1 MSESMRGSRLGG
13 LSYENDTHVV
23 PAERLPTVYECP
35 QGHRTIV
42 PFSIEAEDIPFDW
55 TCRCGQTAERPDA
68 VKPQAKPERHQRTHW
83 DMLMERRTIADLEEL
98 LAERLE
104 ILHAMEGRPAKLRR
118 TA

>member
-83 DMLMERRTIADLEEL
+83 DMLMERRTSADLEEL
-98 LAERLE
+98 LADRKSTRLNSS
-104 ILHAMEGRPAKLRR
+104 H
-118 TA
+118 T